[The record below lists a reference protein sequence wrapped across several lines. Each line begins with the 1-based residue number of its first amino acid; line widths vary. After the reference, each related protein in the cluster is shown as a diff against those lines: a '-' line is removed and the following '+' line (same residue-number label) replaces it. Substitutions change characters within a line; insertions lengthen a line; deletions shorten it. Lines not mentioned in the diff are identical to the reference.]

1 MEAAQAVTTAW
12 QVETDVA
19 VLQPR
24 SALSV
29 LEQVDR
35 KVRAGELDGFQPLA
49 TGFTALDQA
58 ISGGV
63 RLGEL
68 ILVGGAQGVGKTT
81 FVFQI
86 ARNLAAAG
94 HATTLYVCYE
104 HDEEYLLTRLL
115 SMESIDPAN
124 SQFETGLRL
133 KDLRRIIVDGRAREE
148 VGLFEILKRHP
159 KASVSLTRIQNYGE
173 ALYMLKG
180 SAAHTTLPALNG
192 LVDTYQELSNRKLVL
207 CVDYLQKVPVYP
219 QPAEEA
225 EKVTRIVE
233 GLKELALTREI
244 PVIAIVAADKEGLKA
259 KRLHLHHLRGS
270 SALTYEA
277 DIILIINEKYNII
290 TKSNI
295 EYNPHKA
302 QGFKQWIVVSLE
314 KNRGGRDLIDLE
326 FQKRFEYCC
335 LNPEGGV
342 VAEQLIDERVF
353 TE

>member
-1 MEAAQAVTTAW
+1 METVEGITAAW

-24 SALSV
+24 SVLSV

-49 TGFTALDQA
+49 TGFTTLDQA
-58 ISGGV
+58 IGGGV

-86 ARNLAAAG
+86 ARNLAASSQA
-94 HATTLYVCYE
+94 AALYVCYE
-104 HDEEYLLTRLL
+104 HDEEYLLSRLL
-115 SMESIDPAN
+115 SLESIDPTN
-124 SQFETGLRL
+124 SHFETGLRL
-133 KDLRRIIVDGRAREE
+133 KDLRRMVVDGRARGE
-148 VGLFEILKRHP
+148 VGLFDILKSNP
-159 KASVSLTRIQNYGE
+159 KASGALAKLQNYGSM
-173 ALYMLKG
+173 LYILKG
-180 SAAHTTLPALNG
+180 SAAHTTLPALSG
-192 LVDTYQELSNRKLVL
+192 LVDAFQAQSNRKLVL

-219 QPAEEA
+219 ELPEEA

-244 PVIAIVAADKEGLKA
+244 PIIAIVAADKEGLKA
-259 KRLHLHHLRGS
+259 RRLHLHHLRGS

-277 DIILIINEKYNII
+277 DIILILNDKYNII
-290 TKSNI
+290 TKTNI
-295 EYNPHKA
+295 EFNTHKA
-302 QGFKQWIVVSLE
+302 QGFKQWVVVSLE

-326 FQKRFEYCC
+326 FQKRFEYSC
-335 LNPEGGV
+335 LNPEGGM

-353 TE
+353 KE